1 MRRSEGSVWTKERAN
16 NAFSFASDAGRRS
29 PRERSRTAS
38 DDNTVGG
45 VRHTC
50 LVSEIELW
58 WFDSEGVNRCTVAE
72 LPALHRRADGF
83 CWVDIPSW
91 SDAVEQ
97 LLSEEFGFHPM
108 AVRACRE
115 RNHVPRIHVYSD
127 HLFVV
132 VHAPEIGERG
142 HVHYLEL
149 DQFIGQRFL
158 VSVHGPL
165 NPAVDPAAARRE
177 VDSVIERVESGRLRP
192 ASPFALAYAIVSTMV
207 RNEAAQI
214 AELAEQ
220 VGRLEQ
226 RVMAAVNTAPEDFLN
241 ELFTARHELLT
252 IRTMASQGGEIF
264 QRAVELVEF
273 APPEELRFLHDL
285 RSQYERV
292 ERISHSQL
300 EFLMG
305 VTEFYRARTDTKM
318 TIAAERLAVIA
329 AVTLPVTAISSVMGM
344 NVIVNDSTH
353 WAWLI
358 LLLAVMG
365 TMCGILLH
373 WTKRLGW
380 W

>member
-1 MRRSEGSVWTKERAN
+1 MACGTL
-16 NAFSFASDAGRRS
+16 GI
-29 PRERSRTAS
+29 
-38 DDNTVGG
+38 VG
-45 VRHTC
+45 
-50 LVSEIELW
+50 EIELW
-58 WFDSEGVNRCTVAE
+58 WFDSEGASSCELAE
-72 LPALHRRADGF
+72 LPALRQRAEGF
-83 CWVDIPSW
+83 CWVDVPSW
-91 SDAVEQ
+91 SDAAEQ
-97 LLSEEFGFHPM
+97 LLSEGFGFHPM

-127 HLFVV
+127 HVFLV

-149 DQFIGQRFL
+149 DQFIGPRFL

-165 NPAVDPAAARRE
+165 NPAVDPAIARRE

-192 ASPFALAYAIVSTMV
+192 VSPFALAYAIVSTMV

-220 VGRLEQ
+220 VGHLEQ

-252 IRTMASQGGEIF
+252 IRTMAAQAGEIF
-264 QRAVELVEF
+264 ERAVELVEF
-273 APPEELRFLHDL
+273 APPEDLHFLHDL

-292 ERISHSQL
+292 ERISRSQL

-353 WAWLI
+353 WVWLI
-358 LLLAVMG
+358 ILLVVMA
-365 TMCGILLH
+365 TMCGVLLH